1 MGRLNKLTSRVLAC
15 GAMVA
20 GASVLAQGLF
30 INTAHAANIA
40 CSDASLKNPV
50 FISGSSAVKPVLAS
64 LAAKLSSTATII
76 YISPGSCAGVQAVL
90 GTPAAAQTWTYWT
103 PNATAGAAPVANSCD
118 TTASQ
123 AVDIGVSD
131 VFATTCPSVTAAQVT
146 AAGLSDFDT
155 YFNEVMEFV
164 VPAAS
169 DAHSISAEA
178 AYLTFGLG
186 SESATRWNNQDL
198 LLIRNQNSGT
208 QIELATVLKLSVTKW
223 LGHDEGGSGQV
234 VKDITNKTNPVTAQA
249 GDPQKL
255 LGIVSSAEAD
265 ADTVNI
271 KKLSFQD
278 YGQTCAFWPD
288 SGVSAK
294 DKKYVRDGHYPA
306 WGPAHWI
313 AKATAGVPTNPN
325 VKTVLDTFAAQ
336 SQDVLDSEITNH
348 VVPIC
353 AMNVTRDAEIGPLSS
368 FQPTGS
374 CGCYFDKA
382 TTNATSCTAC
392 TGTGTGTC
400 TGGKVC
406 NYGYCEAK

>member
-1 MGRLNKLTSRVLAC
+1 MGRLNKLTSRALAS
-15 GAMVA
+15 GAMLA
-20 GASVLAQGLF
+20 GATVLTQGLF
-30 INTAHAANIA
+30 IHAAHAANIA
-40 CSDASLKNPV
+40 CSDASLKPAV
-50 FISGSSAVKPVLAS
+50 FISGSSAVKPVVAS
-64 LAAKLSSTATII
+64 LGAKLSTSVTLA
-76 YISPGSCAGVQAVL
+76 YISPGSCVGVQAIL

-103 PNATAGAAPVANSCD
+103 PNPTPGGAPVVNSCD
-118 TTASQ
+118 TSATQ
-123 AVDIGVSD
+123 LVDIGVSD
-131 VFATTCPSVTAAQVT
+131 VFATTCPTVTAAQIT
-146 AAGLSDFDT
+146 AAALTDT
-155 YFNEVMEFV
+155 DTAFNEVMEFV

-186 SESATRWNNQDL
+186 SESATRWDNQDL

-208 QIELATVLKLSVTKW
+208 QILLATVLKLSVTKW

-278 YGQTCAFWPD
+278 YDQTCAFWPD

-306 WGPAHWI
+306 WGPAHFI
-313 AKATAGVPTNPN
+313 AKTTPSAST
-325 VKTVLDTFAAQ
+325 KIVLDALKAQ
-336 SQDVLDSEITNH
+336 ESDILDSEITNH

-353 AMNVTRDAEIGPLSS
+353 AMNVSRDAEIGPLSS

-374 CGCYFDKA
+374 CGCYFDKSTTGA
-382 TTNATSCTAC
+382 TACTAC